1 MPARRRAEDD
11 ESEDHISERQTDWMK
26 GAPRWLLL
34 WGLIGATTIGAT
46 FGSLSFN
53 LVMYRLEE
61 IRSVQVAPAMQ
72 GVADLDG
79 RLNRLE
85 IRVAAIENHLPT
97 LTAKVEKIDANVE
110 RLLRRR

>member
-1 MPARRRAEDD
+1 MPARRRADD
-11 ESEDHISERQTDWMK
+11 DQSEDHVGERQTDWMK

-34 WGLIGATTIGAT
+34 WGLIGSTMVGTT
-46 FGSLSFN
+46 FGTLSFN
-53 LVMYRLEE
+53 LVMFRLEE
-61 IRSVQVAPAMQ
+61 IRSVQVAPAIQ

-79 RLNRLE
+79 RINRLE

-97 LTAKVEKIDANVE
+97 LTAKVEKIDVNVE